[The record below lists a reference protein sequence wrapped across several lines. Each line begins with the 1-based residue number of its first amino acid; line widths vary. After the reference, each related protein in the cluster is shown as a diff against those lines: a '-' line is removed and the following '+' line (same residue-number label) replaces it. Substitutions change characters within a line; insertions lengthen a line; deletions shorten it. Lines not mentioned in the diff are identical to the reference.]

1 MHNSQFTKANA
12 DNVAIHNAFR
22 NGWLWEVMGCE
33 KINFLDV
40 IDKYED
46 WKGKCEKS
54 VLGEFSSVSNMS

>member
-46 WKGKCEKS
+46 
-54 VLGEFSSVSNMS
+54 